1 VGAALGRTAMYAN
14 SVSEVE
20 ENFRPHPPKTY
31 GIVTVSGHE
40 KSLEGTQAS
49 HEAE

>member
-1 VGAALGRTAMYAN
+1 MYAN
-14 SVSEVE
+14 SVPGVE
-20 ENFRPHPPKTY
+20 ENFCPYPPDVPR
-31 GIVTVSGHE
+31 IVSGDGHE